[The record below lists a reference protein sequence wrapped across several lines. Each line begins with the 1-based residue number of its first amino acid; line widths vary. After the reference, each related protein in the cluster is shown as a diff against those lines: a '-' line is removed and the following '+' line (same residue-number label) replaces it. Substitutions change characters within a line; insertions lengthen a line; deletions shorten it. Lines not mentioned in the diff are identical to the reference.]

1 MRHFL
6 CWTINWGL
14 GGGGEKTNRPI
25 TNIFILLMK
34 EQESITL
41 KTMETGIFL
50 RVFKE
55 IKMALGGAKDVSF
68 NTQTDV
74 AITKPQPSWIRQTGL
89 LDFPQNFIKPP
100 TFNKQQKN
108 NSALNINF
116 ILGFLYLKQEYSI
129 FLKICLSAIDYHSD
143 IKIQ

>member
-1 MRHFL
+1 
-6 CWTINWGL
+6 
-14 GGGGEKTNRPI
+14 
-25 TNIFILLMK
+25 
-34 EQESITL
+34 
-41 KTMETGIFL
+41 
-50 RVFKE
+50 
-55 IKMALGGAKDVSF
+55 MALGGAKDVSF

-74 AITKPQPSWIRQTGL
+74 AITKLQPSWIRQTGL